1 MGNAKGISA
10 IIIDDEERARRTL
23 RLLIEEFC
31 PNVEIL
37 GTYKNVPEGVLA
49 INKLNP
55 QLVFLDIEMPEYNGF
70 ELLGFFRDVD
80 FEIIFVTAYNQYAL
94 KAFEV
99 SAVDYLLKPVDS
111 DLLIKAIDKA
121 SLRLQNGSM
130 KDRLSTLQENT
141 QSEIFNRIAL
151 PVSDGLLFIEIQG
164 IVLLEADGAYTSVF
178 LKDGTQI
185 LVSKRLKFFEDVLKN
200 RTAFYRPHR
209 SFIVNINFVKK
220 LNRAESAL
228 ELDNGKAIPLPRNK
242 KTEFEN
248 LLKRFNLVVNS

>member
-1 MGNAKGISA
+1 MKNNKTINA

-23 RLLIEEFC
+23 RLLIETFC
-31 PNVEIL
+31 PDVKIL

-70 ELLGFFRDVD
+70 ELLGFFRDID

-111 DLLIKAIDKA
+111 DLLVKAINKVGN
-121 SLRLQNGSM
+121 RLQNNSM
-130 KDRLSTLQENT
+130 KERLSALQVNT
-141 QSEIFNRIAL
+141 QNEVFKRIAL
-151 PVSDGLLFIEIQG
+151 PVSDGLLFIEIEE

-178 LKDGTQI
+178 LKDGSEI
-185 LVSKRLKFFEDVLKN
+185 LVSKRLKFFEEVLKE
-200 RTAFYRPHR
+200 RPAFYRPHR

-220 LNRAESAL
+220 LNRNESTL
-228 ELDNGKAIPLPRNK
+228 ELDNKKSIPLPRNK
-242 KTEFEN
+242 KSEFED

>member
-1 MGNAKGISA
+1 MKDNKIINA

-31 PNVEIL
+31 PNVKIL
-37 GTYKNVPEGVLA
+37 GSYKSVPEGVLA
-49 INKLNP
+49 INKLKP

-70 ELLGFFRDVD
+70 ELLGFFRDID

-111 DLLIKAIDKA
+111 DLLIKAINKA

-130 KDRLSTLQENT
+130 QNRLSVLQENT
-141 QSEIFNRIAL
+141 KSEVFKRIAL
-151 PVSDGLLFIEIQG
+151 PVSDGLLFVEIEE
-164 IVLLEADGAYTSVF
+164 IVLLEAEGAYTSVF
-178 LKDGTQI
+178 FKGGTQI
-185 LVSKRLKFFEDVLKN
+185 LVSKRLKFFEEVLKN

-220 LNRAESAL
+220 LNRSESTL
-228 ELDNGKAIPLPRNK
+228 ILDNKKAIPLPRNK
-242 KTEFEN
+242 KNEFED
-248 LLKRFNLVVNS
+248 LLKRFNLVVNN

>member
-1 MGNAKGISA
+1 MKNNKTINA

-23 RLLIEEFC
+23 RLLIETFC
-31 PNVEIL
+31 PDVEIL

-70 ELLGFFRDVD
+70 ELLGFFRDID

-111 DLLIKAIDKA
+111 DLLIKAISKVEG
-121 SLRLQNGSM
+121 RLQNNSM
-130 KDRLSTLQENT
+130 QERLSTLQANT
-141 QSEIFNRIAL
+141 QNEVFKRIAL
-151 PVSDGLLFIEIQG
+151 PVSDGLLFIEIEE

-178 LKDGTQI
+178 LKDDSEI
-185 LVSKRLKFFEDVLKN
+185 LVSKRLKFFEEVLKE
-200 RTAFYRPHR
+200 RPAFYRPHR

-220 LNRAESAL
+220 LNRNESTL
-228 ELDNGKAIPLPRNK
+228 ELDNKKAIPLPRNK
-242 KTEFEN
+242 KNEFED